1 LKLPWKQFA
10 FSLAIGAVVINLVG
24 CTASPKFR
32 RDEAGRPPA
41 RQAPSGEPYQIGFA
55 SYYGSEFHGRR
66 TSSGEVYDMNALTAA
81 HNTLPLGTII
91 KVTNL
96 SNHRSVL
103 VKVNDRGP
111 FKPGRILDLSFGAA
125 RQLGMVRNG
134 TARVR
139 IEILELGE
147 DDGR

>member
-1 LKLPWKQFA
+1 LKSPWEQIA
-10 FSLAIGAVVINLVG
+10 LSLAIGTVVISLVG

-32 RDEAGRPPA
+32 RDGTGTTPA
-41 RQAPSGEPYQIGFA
+41 PYGEPYQIGFA

-66 TSSGEVYDMNALTAA
+66 TSSGEIYDMNALTAA

-91 KVTNL
+91 RVTNL
-96 SNHRSVL
+96 SNHRSVM

-111 FKPGRILDLSFGAA
+111 FKPGRILDLSLGAA
-125 RQLGMVRNG
+125 RQLGMIRKG